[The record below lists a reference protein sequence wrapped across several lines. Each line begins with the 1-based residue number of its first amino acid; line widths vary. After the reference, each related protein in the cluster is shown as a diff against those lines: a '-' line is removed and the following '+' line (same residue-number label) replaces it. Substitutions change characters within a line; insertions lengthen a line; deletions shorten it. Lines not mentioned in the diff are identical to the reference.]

1 MDVLNNLQERNNSL
15 KSKLRHEQ
23 LKYGIYKFNKFKNES
38 LLVLDAYENHK
49 SIFKA
54 ASSVGVDKDIAMKW
68 FIRGMEGDPRFR
80 PFYLSIAKINGFR
93 TRSHDEILSELNE
106 IEKLYDIAIFE
117 DAWVYTT
124 QQDGIKISI
133 ISGNLDNLRQK
144 VKARNL
150 PLL

>member
-1 MDVLNNLQERNNSL
+1 MDILNNLQERNNSL

-23 LKYGIYKFNKFKNES
+23 LKYGTYSFNKYKDES
-38 LLVLDAYENHK
+38 LLVLDAYEKHK

-54 ASSVGVDKDIAMKW
+54 ASSVGLDRDVVMKW
-68 FIRGMEGDPRFR
+68 FMRGMNGDPKFR
-80 PFYLSIAKINGFR
+80 PFYLSINNINGVS
-93 TRSHDEILSELNE
+93 TRSHEDILMEVEEIDKMYE
-106 IEKLYDIAIFE
+106 ITSFD

-124 QQDGIKISI
+124 EADGEKISI
-133 ISGNLDNLRQK
+133 ISGDLDNLRQK

>member
-1 MDVLNNLQERNNSL
+1 MDLLINLQKRNNSL

-23 LKYGIYKFNKFKNES
+23 LKYGTYKFNNFKNES
-38 LLVLDAYENHK
+38 LLVLDAYKKHK

-54 ASSVGVDKDIAMKW
+54 ASSVGVDKNVAMKW
-68 FIRGMEGDPRFR
+68 FIRGMNGDSKFR
-80 PFYLSIAKINGFR
+80 SFYLSINNINGFSSR
-93 TRSHDEILSELNE
+93 THEDILMEVE
-106 IEKLYDIAIFE
+106 KIEDLYDINRF
-117 DAWVYTT
+117 DNVWVYTT
-124 QQDGIKISI
+124 LLDGEKISI

>member
-1 MDVLNNLQERNNSL
+1 MDILNNLQERNNSL

-23 LKYGIYKFNKFKNES
+23 LKYGTYSFNKYKDES
-38 LLVLDAYENHK
+38 LLVLDAYEKHK

-54 ASSVGVDKDIAMKW
+54 ASSVGLDRDVVMKW
-68 FIRGMEGDPRFR
+68 FMRGMNGDPKFR
-80 PFYLSIAKINGFR
+80 PFYLSINNINGVS
-93 TRSHDEILSELNE
+93 TRSHEDILREVEEIDKMYE
-106 IEKLYDIAIFE
+106 ITSFE

-124 QQDGIKISI
+124 EADGEKISI
-133 ISGNLDNLRQK
+133 ISGDLDNLRQK